1 MFSEFELAISVGASI
16 AVRALAD
23 EMDLTIVCGDHAATK
38 PAPSLALDTFS
49 RADFAACTLAES
61 TGRLNHLAPDASVA
75 ILVSGSNAGFQ
86 TYAHARAHLAPE
98 VHTFAITA
106 ERGGTMALRQASGMT
121 VLTVAT
127 LNDLPRVLPGVIVQ

>member
-1 MFSEFELAISVGASI
+1 M
-16 AVRALAD
+16 
-23 EMDLTIVCGDHAATK
+23 
-38 PAPSLALDTFS
+38 
-49 RADFAACTLAES
+49 
-61 TGRLNHLAPDASVA
+61 
-75 ILVSGSNAGFQ
+75 SGSNAGFQ